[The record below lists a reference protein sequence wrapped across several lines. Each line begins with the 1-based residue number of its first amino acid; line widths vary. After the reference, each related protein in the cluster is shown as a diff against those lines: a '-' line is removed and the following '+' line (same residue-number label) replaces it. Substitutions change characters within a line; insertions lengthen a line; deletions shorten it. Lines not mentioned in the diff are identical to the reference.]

1 MTEPKPLRRIDDADR
16 AELCRLVDFPAM
28 LQSFGVEVRRRGAA
42 LVCAIRREST
52 PSCYIYA
59 PGQGV
64 LGHRGW
70 TYHDYGGGGSGAKGD
85 VVGYLIDCQ
94 GMAYMD
100 AMRYLADLTGF
111 RPAGLGSDPF
121 GADKPITPKARP
133 LPPARPQIPIMPPD
147 EQAEACRIYLDAL
160 CEVYPGAE
168 AEGAA
173 YLGPS
178 KAHRGRNVLPKGWPS
193 VGYHQPPEIEE
204 DLIKALLPNAELLVC
219 AGFLKAED
227 ERGPVRLQWGAFYG
241 QMILIAHH
249 DERGRVAFFAVRRFE
264 WHDGDRFP
272 KYLRQTTERGAQR
285 IPFGLVSIYRPA
297 PMTWRPAPE
306 HAKELLIVEGE
317 LDALG
322 AACLGWPALGMG
334 GRVQSSGANDMHSR
348 TFKMLEPHLPAL
360 RDLDRIAVLPDN
372 DADPSKSAEGVAL
385 AGRLVALLRV
395 EGCRAETIT
404 LDRLGVPVPP
414 ECKDV
419 AELAAVRQ
427 TP

>member
-28 LQSFGVEVRRRGAA
+28 LQSFGVEVRRQGAA

-52 PSCYIYA
+52 PSCQIYA

-70 TYHDYGGGGSGAKGD
+70 TFHDYGGGGRGSKGD
-85 VVGYLIDCQ
+85 AVGYLIDCQ
-94 GMAYMD
+94 GMSYLD

-133 LPPARPQIPIMPPD
+133 LPPVRPQIPVMPPD

-168 AEGAA
+168 SEGAA

-193 VGYHQPPEIEE
+193 VAFHQPPEIEDE
-204 DLIKALLPNAELLVC
+204 LTEALMPHAELLIH
-219 AGFLKAED
+219 AGLMRPAD
-227 ERGPVRLQWGAFYG
+227 DNRPVRLQWGAFYD
-241 QMILIAHH
+241 QLILLAHH
-249 DERGRVAFFAVRRFE
+249 DERGRVAALSVRRYK
-264 WHDGDRFP
+264 WKDGDRFP
-272 KYLRQTTERGAQR
+272 KYLHQTTERGAQR
-285 IPFGLVSIYRPA
+285 MAFGLPTLYLPSWLAWKPQ
-297 PMTWRPAPE
+297 
-306 HAKELLIVEGE
+306 HAGEILIVEGP

-322 AACLGWPALGMG
+322 AACLGFSALGLG
-334 GRVQSSGANDMHSR
+334 GRVQAGGATDQHSR
-348 TFKMLEPHLPAL
+348 TARMLEPHLSAL
-360 RDLDRIAVLPDN
+360 RGMNRIGVMPDN
-372 DADPSKSAEGVAL
+372 DADREKAAQGIAM
-385 AGRLVALLRV
+385 AGKLVAMLRAAD
-395 EGCRAETIT
+395 CRAEIVTI
-404 LDRLGVPVPP
+404 DKLGIPVPP
-414 ECKDV
+414 ECKDM
-419 AELAAVRQ
+419 ADLAAVRQ
-427 TP
+427 PA